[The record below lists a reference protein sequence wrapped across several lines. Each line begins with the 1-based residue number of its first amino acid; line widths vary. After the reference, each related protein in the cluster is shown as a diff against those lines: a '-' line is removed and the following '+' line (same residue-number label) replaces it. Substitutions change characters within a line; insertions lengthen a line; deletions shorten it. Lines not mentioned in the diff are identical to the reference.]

1 MWHCKRFND
10 LTNDELYQI
19 LYLRTATFVVA
30 QHRTYQ
36 EVDNRDQ
43 AAWHIFKT
51 NQTGKIVAYAR
62 VFLINNDRDVSF
74 GRVVTSPEVSGQG
87 VGAELLTKIMAT
99 IRQHFPA
106 KKIVI
111 ESQVQVQ
118 GFYER
123 VDFKPVGQPFIYKST
138 PHIKMTHAPLN

>member
-10 LTNDELYQI
+10 LTNNELYQI

-30 QHRTYQ
+30 QHRIYQ
-36 EVDNRDQ
+36 EVDNSDQ
-43 AAWHIFKT
+43 AAWHIFKS
-51 NQTGKIVAYAR
+51 NAEGKIVAYAR
-62 VFLINNDRDVSF
+62 VFLIDDGRNVSF
-74 GRVVTSPEVSGQG
+74 GRVVTSPEVRGQG
-87 VGAELLTKIMAT
+87 VGGQLLTKIMDT
-99 IRQHFPA
+99 IRQHYPD
-106 KKIVI
+106 KNIVI

-123 VDFKPVGQPFIYKST
+123 VNFQPVGQPFIYKAT